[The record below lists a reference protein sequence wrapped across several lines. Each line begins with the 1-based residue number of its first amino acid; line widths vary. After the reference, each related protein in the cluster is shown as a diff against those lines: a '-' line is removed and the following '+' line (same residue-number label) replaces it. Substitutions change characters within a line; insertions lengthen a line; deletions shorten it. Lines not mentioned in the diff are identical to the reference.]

1 MPQSS
6 LTSWLQWPKQSTLQ
20 NTQVLAGTPK
30 DAVQDRKAPQSNSI
44 PEHPAPSLQTPLST
58 ETDPS
63 EPFVIPFTIP
73 PNATIQVLR
82 KRHLKSYR
90 RLNALLLPIPY
101 QESFYKQTLNDPVI
115 ASVTRIATWNT
126 NGQGN
131 ERAGDQ
137 EAASTEAAELRVEP
151 ELVVAAIRCRILES
165 QPQDPSCASPVLYIS
180 TIGTLAP
187 FRGHQLATHLLAE
200 VTRIAIK
207 EHNVRAVMGH
217 VWEANEEVMGWY
229 MKRGFEIV
237 ACEKDYYRSL
247 APKTGAWL
255 IRKNIGIGT
264 ALQIPTKDV
273 MKKL

>member
-1 MPQSS
+1 MTLPGTETNSS
-6 LTSWLQWPKQSTLQ
+6 EPY
-20 NTQVLAGTPK
+20 VIPY
-30 DAVQDRKAPQSNSI
+30 SI
-44 PEHPAPSLQTPLST
+44 PS
-58 ETDPS
+58 
-63 EPFVIPFTIP
+63 
-73 PNATIQVLR
+73 NATIQALQ

-115 ASVTRIATWNT
+115 ASVTRIATWDT
-126 NGQGN
+126 HGKGN

-137 EAASTEAAELRVEP
+137 QIASTDAVEP
-151 ELVVAAIRCRILES
+151 PAEREIVVAAIRCRILES

-217 VWEANEEVMGWY
+217 VWEANKEVMEWY

-237 ACEKDYYRSL
+237 ACEQDYYRSL
-247 APKTGAWL
+247 APRTSAWL

-264 ALQIPTKDV
+264 VLQIQTKKATKE
-273 MKKL
+273 M